1 MYLRIRSR
9 LRLAAALTVSLTTLS
24 ACGTDQSDVTRGG
37 DYTTSSSSAASE
49 ESGSTADADFP
60 DVIAAELSD
69 DGDTYS
75 LEVTMSSEYDT
86 PERYADGWRVLDA
99 EGNELGTMELGHD
112 HASEQPFTRSQSGL
126 EIPDG
131 VETVTVEGHDLVNGY
146 GGATVD
152 VDVPS

>member
-1 MYLRIRSR
+1 MHLRTRSR
-9 LRLAAALTVSLTTLS
+9 RRLAAALTVPLIALS
-24 ACGTDQSDVTRGG
+24 ACGTDEADNTSGG
-37 DYTTSSSSAASE
+37 DSTSSSSSSESE

-60 DVIAAELSD
+60 DVIEAELSG

-86 PERYADGWRVLDA
+86 PERYADGWRVLDP

-112 HASEQPFTRSQSGL
+112 HASEQPFTRTQSDL

-131 VETVTVEGHDLVNGY
+131 VETVTIEGHDLKNGY

>member
-1 MYLRIRSR
+1 MHLRTRSR
-9 LRLAAALTVSLTTLS
+9 RRLAAALTVPLIALS
-24 ACGTDQSDVTRGG
+24 ACGTDEADNTSGG
-37 DYTTSSSSAASE
+37 DSTSSSSGESE
-49 ESGSTADADFP
+49 ESGSTKGADFP

-69 DGDTYS
+69 EGDTYS

-86 PERYADGWRVLDA
+86 PERYADGWRVLDP

-112 HASEQPFTRSQSGL
+112 HASEQPFTRSQSDL

-131 VETVTVEGHDLVNGY
+131 VETVTIEGHDLENGY